1 MILVDSCV
9 WIDLLKKRK
18 NKHTLLLENLAHNL
32 LEEVCISHVI
42 YFEVL
47 RGITSDL
54 ERKKLASSFEKM
66 AFFDFRNDGFDAWIA
81 IYRKCTR
88 SGVNLPRLG
97 DWMIAKTAVDH
108 DLELLTSD
116 QDFLAIAEHVGPHT
130 PLRIVSV

>member
-9 WIDLLKKRK
+9 WIDLLKKRE
-18 NKHTLLLENLAHNL
+18 NQCTRFLEKLADKL
-32 LEEVCISHVI
+32 VEEVCVSHVI

-54 ERKKLASSFEKM
+54 DRKKLAKSFGQM
-66 AFFDFRNDGFDAWIA
+66 AFFDFKNEGFDDWIM
-81 IYRKCTR
+81 IYRNCAR
-88 SGVNLPRLG
+88 SGANLPRLG

-116 QDFLAIAEHVGPHT
+116 QDFSAIARCS
-130 PLRIVSV
+130 PLKLVQIQ

>member
-18 NKHTLLLENLAHNL
+18 NSHTQFLQNLAHKL
-32 LEEVCISHVI
+32 VEEVCISHVI

-54 ERKKLASSFEKM
+54 ERRKLARSFEQM
-66 AFFDFRNDGFDAWIA
+66 AILDFKNEGFDPWIA
-81 IYRKCTR
+81 VYRKCAR

-116 QDFLAIAEHVGPHT
+116 QDFSAIAMHVSSHA
-130 PLRIVSV
+130 PLRLVSV